1 MIAEEMKKNSRQ
13 FASFSKQAMILT
25 HERNTQYWAE
35 TTCHVVC
42 EYKFIAKDKNYQK
55 ERDHYH

>member
-25 HERNTQYWAE
+25 QERNTQYWSE
-35 TTCHVVC
+35 TTCHVC
-42 EYKFIAKDKNYQK
+42 KYKFIAKDKNYQK